1 MSQDGLDPVIHA
13 PAPAHLI
20 MTLAGR
26 ERSRGTRATTGP
38 EAKSA
43 HGYSTL

>member
-26 ERSRGTRATTGP
+26 ERSRGTTGP